1 MRNGMKIFA
10 FIMFIVGGI
19 VWTMAM
25 FRSDYPL
32 LWIPTALLFGTVLT
46 YLIKKQL
53 TKTK

>member
-1 MRNGMKIFA
+1 MKIFA

-32 LWIPTALLFGTVLT
+32 MWIPTALLLGTVLI

-53 TKTK
+53 NEKK